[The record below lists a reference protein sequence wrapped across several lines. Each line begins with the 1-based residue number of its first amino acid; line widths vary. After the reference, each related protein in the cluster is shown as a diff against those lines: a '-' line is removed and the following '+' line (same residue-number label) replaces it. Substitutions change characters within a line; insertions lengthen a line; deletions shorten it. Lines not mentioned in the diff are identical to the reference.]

1 MPNWAMTDYRIVG
14 NKEDCDKVYEE
25 LKVIEGIQSV
35 APSYMPSGMWY
46 LNAYIYPEHYTL
58 KDLDPIPGEPTKY
71 YPLDDARGSINEVY
85 EPYENAHGH
94 WVVQVFAEEAWG
106 PHFEIMHYYAK
117 SRNCTMCYYCEE
129 SGNCIYEMCDPCGI
143 FGDDEFVIDD
153 YAESS
158 ITAFSFS
165 ELFNEGE
172 PAFLNYI
179 SGGRFYKW
187 CQENN
192 KEITKDTLISLA
204 EEYTD
209 NLPEDDKNEYD
220 IYIYA
225 IERVE
230 HLIDALPENP
240 PAYNPPTTD
249 NN

>member
-1 MPNWAMTDYRIVG
+1 
-14 NKEDCDKVYEE
+14 
-25 LKVIEGIQSV
+25 
-35 APSYMPSGMWY
+35 
-46 LNAYIYPEHYTL
+46 
-58 KDLDPIPGEPTKY
+58 
-71 YPLDDARGSINEVY
+71 
-85 EPYENAHGH
+85 
-94 WVVQVFAEEAWG
+94 
-106 PHFEIMHYYAK
+106 
-117 SRNCTMCYYCEE
+117 MCYYCEE
-129 SGNCIYEMCDPCGI
+129 SGNCIYEMCDPCGV

-209 NLPEDDKNEYD
+209 NLPEDDRNEYD

-240 PAYNPPTTD
+240 PTYNPPTTD